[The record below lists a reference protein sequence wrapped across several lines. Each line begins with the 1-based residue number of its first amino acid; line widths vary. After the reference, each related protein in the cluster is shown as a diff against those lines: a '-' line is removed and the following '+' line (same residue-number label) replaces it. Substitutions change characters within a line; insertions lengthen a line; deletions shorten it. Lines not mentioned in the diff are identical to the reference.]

1 MRKDLELSQVKWR
14 LGSWFDPV
22 PAERFHLIIANPP
35 YLAANDPALTALRA
49 EPAAALIAGPSG
61 LEALD
66 AIIAQ
71 APRHLHARGWL
82 ALEHGISQAPDVAQ
96 LLQQRG
102 FDSIRTYSRFFR
114 QAPRYAGRSHTTL
127 GIPMIRFET
136 SLGDFT
142 IELFEKEAPESVA
155 NFTRYIDEGFFDGTI
170 FHRIVPGFVIQ
181 GGGFT
186 EDMTQKKTKPPVK
199 NEADN
204 GLKNKRGT
212 LSMARTND
220 INSATSQFFV
230 NLKDNDFLDHSRG
243 NFGYA
248 VFAKVTEGM
257 DVVDKIAAVE
267 TGRKRGFDDVPVE
280 AVTMKSVRRVK
291 T

>member
-1 MRKDLELSQVKWR
+1 
-14 LGSWFDPV
+14 
-22 PAERFHLIIANPP
+22 
-35 YLAANDPALTALRA
+35 
-49 EPAAALIAGPSG
+49 
-61 LEALD
+61 
-66 AIIAQ
+66 
-71 APRHLHARGWL
+71 
-82 ALEHGISQAPDVAQ
+82 
-96 LLQQRG
+96 
-102 FDSIRTYSRFFR
+102 
-114 QAPRYAGRSHTTL
+114 
-127 GIPMIRFET
+127 MILFAT

-142 IELFEKEAPESVA
+142 IELLEKEAPESVA
-155 NFTRYIDEGFFDGTI
+155 NFTRYIDDKFFDGTI

-230 NLKDNDFLDHSRG
+230 NLKDNDFLDHSRA

-248 VFAKVTEGM
+248 VFARVTEGM

-267 TGRKRGFDDVPVE
+267 TGRKHGHDDVPVE
-280 AVTMKSVRRVK
+280 AVIMKRVRRV
-291 T
+291 TP

>member
-1 MRKDLELSQVKWR
+1 
-14 LGSWFDPV
+14 
-22 PAERFHLIIANPP
+22 
-35 YLAANDPALTALRA
+35 
-49 EPAAALIAGPSG
+49 
-61 LEALD
+61 
-66 AIIAQ
+66 
-71 APRHLHARGWL
+71 
-82 ALEHGISQAPDVAQ
+82 
-96 LLQQRG
+96 
-102 FDSIRTYSRFFR
+102 
-114 QAPRYAGRSHTTL
+114 
-127 GIPMIRFET
+127 MIRFET

-155 NFTRYIDEGFFDGTI
+155 NFSRYIEEGFFDGTI

-186 EDMTQKKTKPPVK
+186 EDMSQKKTKPPIK

-204 GLKNKRGT
+204 GLKNQRGT

-248 VFAKVTEGM
+248 VFAKVTDGM

-280 AVTMKSVRRVK
+280 PVIMKSVQKVK
-291 T
+291 A